1 MQINKNLQKF
11 ANLLKQVGVLII
23 KNPALFFLVVLF
35 DFIFVFVFS
44 VTYGIVQ
51 LKMLDVISRLF
62 TLIGE
67 ETGGLAYS
75 LNAENFS
82 KAASLA
88 NNPQFNQLTGTLMK
102 YVLIGFLVLF
112 VCFVLFESVAWFF
125 SYRLSNN
132 KDNKLGFF
140 RYIKNFVV
148 LTVPFMLATDLWI
161 LYCMQG
167 FLSSGL
173 SIAPLIPKGWW
184 KFIFGIGIVVIW
196 YFGILAFSSEKK
208 GIWANFKQAFRLGT
222 KQINH
227 VWISAVFVI
236 VVTIL
241 IDLFLK
247 VPWLV
252 DAKVA
257 YFIMGFI
264 LLFLWFVYARVL
276 MFKTVKIAV
285 DKNRQKPHA
294 KMSVVSVKKK

>member
-148 LTVPFMLATDLWI
+148 LTVPF
-161 LYCMQG
+161 
-167 FLSSGL
+167 
-173 SIAPLIPKGWW
+173 
-184 KFIFGIGIVVIW
+184 
-196 YFGILAFSSEKK
+196 
-208 GIWANFKQAFRLGT
+208 
-222 KQINH
+222 
-227 VWISAVFVI
+227 
-236 VVTIL
+236 
-241 IDLFLK
+241 
-247 VPWLV
+247 
-252 DAKVA
+252 
-257 YFIMGFI
+257 
-264 LLFLWFVYARVL
+264 
-276 MFKTVKIAV
+276 
-285 DKNRQKPHA
+285 
-294 KMSVVSVKKK
+294 